1 VFLVKQKVE
10 NDSRHNGKF
19 ILSINESCHCSDM
32 KQLVSQFCTAETFLA
47 HCDCDSWG
55 LAENTRIKDA
65 AAPVGQ
71 LA

>member
-10 NDSRHNGKF
+10 MIRATTEKF

-32 KQLVSQFCTAETFLA
+32 KQLVSQFRTAETFLA
-47 HCDCDSWG
+47 HCDYDSWG